1 MYLTPFLV
9 VEDRREDA
17 RRVKVREPT
26 PVDAPVDANQGNG
39 VQVADDAVGL
49 DRLVAHD
56 LISSARATLIEPHD
70 GRIVNALRRR
80 KDTPD
85 VHLFCPQPRSSR
97 PRPLASKI
105 SEIQNPL
112 RRPKNFVCIEINW
125 S

>member
-17 RRVKVREPT
+17 RRVKVRQAT
-26 PVDAPVDANQGNG
+26 PVDGPVDANQGNG

-56 LISSARATLIEPHD
+56 LVSSARSTLIEPHD

-80 KDTPD
+80 NDTPD
-85 VHLFCPQPRSSR
+85 IHFFARNLAHLARGPSPVEF
-97 PRPLASKI
+97 LAFST
-105 SEIQNPL
+105 PA
-112 RRPKNFVCIEINW
+112 
-125 S
+125 